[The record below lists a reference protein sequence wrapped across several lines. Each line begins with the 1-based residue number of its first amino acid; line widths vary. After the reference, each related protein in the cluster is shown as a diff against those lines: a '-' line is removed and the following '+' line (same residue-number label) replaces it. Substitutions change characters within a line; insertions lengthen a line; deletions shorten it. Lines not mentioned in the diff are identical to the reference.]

1 MEYYSILD
9 SCPSDDIK
17 EIKKRFIEKIKNCHP
32 DKMSGNDEIAKKL
45 IEAWNYIYENHK
57 THYDKRKQV
66 SSDLIPPGFKRRG
79 YNYIPTVGEFV
90 RKEIE
95 REKKTKLENKKTLI
109 LEDKEEESL
118 LVKLYNYFFE

>member
-45 IEAWNYIYENHK
+45 IAAWNYIYENH
-57 THYDKRKQV
+57 TIHYDKRKQV